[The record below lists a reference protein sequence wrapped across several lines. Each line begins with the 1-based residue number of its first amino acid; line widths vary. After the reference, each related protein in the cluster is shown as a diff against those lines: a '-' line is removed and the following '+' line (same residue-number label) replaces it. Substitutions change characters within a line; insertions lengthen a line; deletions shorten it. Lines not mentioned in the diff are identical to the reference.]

1 MSGPFV
7 PKEEAQVG
15 EPYEK
20 VQLTLQHLAERIERT
35 RERILAYVRAK
46 AQGGIDPL
54 TKRTMQLGIWTE
66 LKIILTQCKAFATNR
81 GVVGEFM
88 NDRAKL
94 RKSLLRRKPLT
105 KRFGKYKS
113 FDGAAIAFLSFAEG
127 WLEREGL
134 LLNVSPPP
142 SSFVELEEKS
152 QKWFMN
158 PERRE
163 GFLIIIF
170 RARRRKIDILY
181 GPGAPK
187 FQLTFRIQLFNDIT
201 ERIRELHE
209 SLSAFAFLVGDDY
222 SEGEGKKTSRR
233 TSLGEAFG

>member
-35 RERILAYVRAK
+35 RQRILAYVRAK

-142 SSFVELEEKS
+142 SSFVEETWAGIEKAEHEAR
-152 QKWFMN
+152 QAKH
-158 PERRE
+158 
-163 GFLIIIF
+163 G
-170 RARRRKIDILY
+170 RALMRRRPPAVPDTPLKQGDQE
-181 GPGAPK
+181 GDAHGDPK
-187 FQLTFRIQLFNDIT
+187 
-201 ERIRELHE
+201 
-209 SLSAFAFLVGDDY
+209 
-222 SEGEGKKTSRR
+222 
-233 TSLGEAFG
+233 